1 MREDILRLRRGTGII
16 YMISAVLHAAAMTF
30 ACLCLFGKL
39 HVAVPP
45 ALWPKIFFAHFLV
58 LILGRILYLTLG
70 FQKAGIFYYEV
81 LADFLVGIAVFI
93 VLLSAI
99 AFRLVSGQLSPW
111 YTLAPSAFLFLYGF
125 GLLQGRAFAAGPKLK
140 TRP

>member
-30 ACLCLFGKL
+30 ACLCLFGHI

-45 ALWPKIFFAHFLV
+45 ALWPKIFFGHFLV
-58 LILGRILYLTLG
+58 LILGGILYLTLG
-70 FQKAGIFYYEV
+70 FKNTGIFYYEV
-81 LADFLVGIAVFI
+81 LADYLVGIAVFI

-99 AFRLVSGQLSPW
+99 AFQLMAGRLSPW
-111 YTLAPSAFLFLYGF
+111 CTLVPSAFLFLYGL
-125 GLLQGRAFAAGPKLK
+125 GLASGRAFAAGPNIKH
-140 TRP
+140 